1 MIRKYAVVLI
11 RTIHF
16 ALGASLGTFSMFWF
30 TSEIRDFNG
39 LKTPMRQQV
48 LGTALV
54 VAAYM
59 GVAALAT
66 RDVRASSLMAICVA
80 LFSSPVYLIMVLASG
95 WSTESAERAKPLDW
109 YLAANAVLLASG
121 IIGFVL
127 SPSPRLPSRR
137 TP

>member
-1 MIRKYAVVLI
+1 MSSVKETWYPQRVSMIRKYAVVLI

-39 LKTPMRQQV
+39 FKTPMWQQV
-48 LGTALV
+48 IGTALV

-66 RDVRASSLMAICVA
+66 RDV
-80 LFSSPVYLIMVLASG
+80 VLPA
-95 WSTESAERAKPLDW
+95 
-109 YLAANAVLLASG
+109 
-121 IIGFVL
+121 
-127 SPSPRLPSRR
+127 
-137 TP
+137 